1 MTVYDV
7 RVAAPYHSEKLIK
20 CVKIPFQSKS
30 LFVLKKNIYEIKL
43 RPLTLKLACT
53 CKKNYVTLQHN
64 YFYMRT
70 DYVCMQHNGVDISL
84 CQHAR

>member
-7 RVAAPYHSEKLIK
+7 TVAAPYHSEKLIK
-20 CVKIPFQSKS
+20 CVK
-30 LFVLKKNIYEIKL
+30 KNQIKL

-53 CKKNYVTLQHN
+53 CKNNYVTLQHN
-64 YFYMRT
+64 YVYMRT